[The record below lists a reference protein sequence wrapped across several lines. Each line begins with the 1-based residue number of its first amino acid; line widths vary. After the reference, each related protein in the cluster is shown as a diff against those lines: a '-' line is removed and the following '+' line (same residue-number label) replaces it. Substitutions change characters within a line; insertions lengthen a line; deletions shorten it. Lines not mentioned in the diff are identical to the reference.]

1 MSDYFH
7 LKWIDAYFIKYKI
20 NESKQN
26 DEWNKTKGI
35 MDIAN
40 RLCRDMGKN
49 QKNINTAESNSTE
62 NTRH

>member
-1 MSDYFH
+1 MFCR
-7 LKWIDAYFIKYKI
+7 IDAYFIKYKI

-26 DEWNKTKGI
+26 DEWNKTKDI

-49 QKNINTAESNSTE
+49 QKNIKTAESNSIE

>member
-1 MSDYFH
+1 MFC
-7 LKWIDAYFIKYKI
+7 LIDAYFIKYKI

-35 MDIAN
+35 MDISN

>member
-1 MSDYFH
+1 MFCR
-7 LKWIDAYFIKYKI
+7 IDAYFIKYKI

>member
-1 MSDYFH
+1 MSSYFY
-7 LKWIDAYFIKYKI
+7 LKCIDAYFIKYKI

-26 DEWNKTKGI
+26 EEWNKNKGI

-49 QKNINTAESNSTE
+49 QKNTNTADINSTDT
-62 NTRH
+62 NY

>member
-1 MSDYFH
+1 
-7 LKWIDAYFIKYKI
+7 
-20 NESKQN
+20 
-26 DEWNKTKGI
+26 

-62 NTRH
+62 QNTRH